1 MPSAALQS
9 AARTNGAKSQGPRTT
24 EGKQK
29 SAANSL
35 RHGLY
40 AQTLPN
46 DPESEAEFRELLP
59 TLIDQYQPTTPIE
72 RRIIE
77 TMAHAIAR
85 IHWTW
90 RTSAQLFTHAAET
103 HSDPTQPIQSRLV
116 EAFDRNANLLARLD
130 TLERR
135 FTRQWRNAAAVL
147 ARREKQIS
155 EERTESQPQP
165 TPLDQPN
172 LTPPEYNKT
181 VPNPCGPALAIA
193 VAATVTA
200 LNAAPP
206 PPDVHAYVQKNCVTC
221 HNANVTSGGVDFKS
235 LSAADT
241 FSANRDIWERAL
253 TRLKAGQMP
262 PPGAPKPPAEEIS
275 AVTAWLE
282 SEFAR
287 QDASIKPEPGR
298 AFARRL
304 NRAEYNNTMRDLLG
318 VDLHP
323 ADNSPADQAAYG
335 FDDIADALNI
345 DASLLE
351 KYADAADHTVRAAIY
366 GPEKLKPSM
375 THYPFPVRL
384 NDTRGHHEPIPDAAH
399 YDLSGLSSLHASHA
413 LHRFPV
419 DGTYSFRVV
428 FNGHRPN
435 QSMPVHGAVWIDG
448 KMIQEIEV
456 DATDLEGQ
464 IREFRA
470 KVSAGE
476 HLVSCT
482 YLKEFNG
489 LPPSYGGPEPSARP
503 PVPLISSAGKGK
515 LTEQDIEILRK
526 YGTTIKTDSI
536 ETRVDMRFESLDIG
550 GPFDQS
556 TGPNPESVRR
566 IFVCRD
572 NTTGC
577 ARAIVSR
584 FTERAF
590 RRPVDRKEV
599 DRYLNIYSEVRKQGD
614 SFNEGIVAALDGILV
629 APDFLYRIERDQPK
643 SAGQTTIPVSDYEL
657 ASRLSYFLW
666 STMPDDELMRL
677 AAAHS
682 LRKPAVLEAQ
692 VHRMLKDEKSRA
704 LVDNFAGQWLQFR
717 NIEVVRP
724 DGERFK
730 DFDESLRYA
739 MRRETELFVENIVRN
754 DGSALDFLDAKYTF
768 LNERLARFYGVP
780 GVSGPEFR
788 RVDMSAT
795 NRGGGVL
802 AQGSILT
809 ISSYATRTSPVL
821 RGKWILENLLNAPP
835 PPPPPSVPALDDT
848 KVGQSASLRVQMEA
862 HRANA
867 VCASCHA
874 KMDPLGFGLENF
886 NAIGQWRD
894 KDGNFPVDA
903 SGVLPGGQNFQG
915 PNQLKTLLLQRR
927 DAFIDGLSE
936 KMLTYAL
943 GRGLERYDRP
953 ALRTIEAGAA
963 AHDYKFSEL
972 VLETVN
978 SLPFQMK
985 RARQAN
991 EVSASASQSAGVSR

>member
-1 MPSAALQS
+1 LA
-9 AARTNGAKSQGPRTT
+9 
-24 EGKQK
+24 E
-29 SAANSL
+29 
-35 RHGLY
+35 
-40 AQTLPN
+40 PN
-46 DPESEAEFRELLP
+46 
-59 TLIDQYQPTTPIE
+59 
-72 RRIIE
+72 
-77 TMAHAIAR
+77 H
-85 IHWTW
+85 
-90 RTSAQLFTHAAET
+90 
-103 HSDPTQPIQSRLV
+103 
-116 EAFDRNANLLARLD
+116 LA
-130 TLERR
+130 T
-135 FTRQWRNAAAVL
+135 
-147 ARREKQIS
+147 
-155 EERTESQPQP
+155 
-165 TPLDQPN
+165 
-172 LTPPEYNKT
+172 EYNEM
-181 VPNPCGPALAIA
+181 VLNPCGPALAIA
-193 VAATVTA
+193 VAATLTA
-200 LNAAPP
+200 LHAAPA
-206 PPDVHAYVQKNCVTC
+206 PPDVHTFVQRNCVGC
-221 HNANVTSGGVDFKS
+221 HNASVTSGGVDFQS
-235 LSAADT
+235 LSAAET
-241 FSANRDIWERAL
+241 FSADRGVWERAL

-262 PPGAPKPPAEEIS
+262 PPGTPKPPADETS
-275 AVTAWLE
+275 AVTGWLE

-323 ADNSPADQAAYG
+323 ADNFPADQAAYG

-366 GPEKLKPSM
+366 SPEKLKPSM

-399 YDLSGLSSLHASHA
+399 YDLTGLSSLHASHA

-464 IREFRA
+464 VREFRA
-470 KVSAGE
+470 KVTAGE

-489 LPPSYGGPEPSARP
+489 LPPSYGGPEPSNRP

-566 IFVCRD
+566 IFVCRE
-572 NTTGC
+572 NTAAC

-590 RRPVDRKEV
+590 RRPVDRKEA
-599 DRYLNIYSEVRKQGD
+599 DRYLGVYSQVRKRGD
-614 SFNEGIVAALDGILV
+614 SFDEGIVAALDGILV
-629 APDFLYRIERDQPK
+629 SPDFLYRIERDQPT
-643 SAGQTTIPVSDYEL
+643 SAGQATIPVSDYEL

-717 NIEVVRP
+717 NIQVVRP

-754 DGSALDFLDAKYTF
+754 DGSALDFLDANYTF
-768 LNERLARFYGVP
+768 LNERLARFYGIP

-867 VCASCHA
+867 VCASCHS

-903 SGVLPGGQNFQG
+903 SGVLPGGQTFQG

-953 ALRTIEAGAA
+953 ALRTIEAGVA

-991 EVSASASQSAGVSR
+991 EVSASASQPAGVSR